1 MNFNQPMPTAIQMTL
16 QFDKGYIYDT
26 YLNQIYFGNE
36 DYILNEIKFNLLRGR
51 YVKNSSIL
59 NEEKKLVKKP

>member
-1 MNFNQPMPTAIQMTL
+1 MPTAIQMTL

>member
-1 MNFNQPMPTAIQMTL
+1 M
-16 QFDKGYIYDT
+16 
-26 YLNQIYFGNE
+26 IYFGNE